1 MPSLVPVEITESAAA
16 SNSAVKDVITKFK
29 QNGFSLCVDDFGT
42 GYSSLALLN
51 GQHFDDLKLDKTL
64 IDGIRDANGFKLI
77 KHTIALAKDLGMN
90 VIAEGVE
97 ENDQLE
103 CLKGLKCDVIQGFL
117 FSRPVEKADFER
129 KLDG

>member
-1 MPSLVPVEITESAAA
+1 MILV
-16 SNSAVKDVITKFK
+16 
-29 QNGFSLCVDDFGT
+29 
-42 GYSSLALLN
+42 
-51 GQHFDDLKLDKTL
+51 DKTL

-90 VIAEGVE
+90 VTAEGVE